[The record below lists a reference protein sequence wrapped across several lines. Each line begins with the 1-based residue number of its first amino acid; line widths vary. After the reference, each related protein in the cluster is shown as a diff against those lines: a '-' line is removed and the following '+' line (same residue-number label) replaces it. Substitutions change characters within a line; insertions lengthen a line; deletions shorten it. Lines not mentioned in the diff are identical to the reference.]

1 MKTLLKMIAVGF
13 VSILL
18 SACGGTSATCGDVCQ
33 KSADAGCD
41 TGATDA
47 DVSECTAACQNLID
61 AGDDCS
67 DQYQSLI
74 DCMDGATLTCEDDGS
89 GQTQPSAG
97 TACTSESASM
107 VTACMANMMGDMG
120 E

>member
-1 MKTLLKMIAVGF
+1 MKTLLKVIVVGF
-13 VSILL
+13 VSVVL
-18 SACGGTSATCGDVCQ
+18 SACGGSATCESVCQ
-33 KSADAGCD
+33 KSADTNCD
-41 TGATDA
+41 TGGTDA
-47 DVSECTAACQNLID
+47 DVTECAAGCQALID

-67 DQYQSLI
+67 DKYQSLL

-97 TACTSESASM
+97 TACTTESANM
-107 VTACMANMMGDMG
+107 VTACMSNMMGDMG